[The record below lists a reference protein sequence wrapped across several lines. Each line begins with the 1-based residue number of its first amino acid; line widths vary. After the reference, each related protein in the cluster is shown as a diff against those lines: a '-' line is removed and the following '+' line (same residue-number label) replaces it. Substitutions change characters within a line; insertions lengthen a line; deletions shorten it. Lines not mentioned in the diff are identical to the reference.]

1 MARSAKEIIQNAID
15 KKGAKNVDN
24 TADRDTLLN
33 NIDRITHL
41 QEIYKK
47 IDNLETLTDEERK
60 DWQSLS
66 KEDKMQVIDAYNGV
80 NMNMRQGSTFAD
92 LDVHTKDYS
101 DLAPETSPKDLESEK
116 VFNPSEADDSGVSMY
131 DKLVTAVANLK
142 SRGKSPAFIKAMLKA
157 VPEYKT
163 DGKVDVPVWGE
174 NEIVDS
180 RPVDIDKVI
189 DDLVGKEL
197 TQEEIERSKA
207 LTEASKRK
215 EDELHQQRMAAI
227 PENQERSA
235 AEQARITEGYKDEV
249 NPDISEGGKDALYAD
264 LDKAKDAG
272 FIKQVDNNINRLAGK
287 NNDTEFANKVID
299 ELLRSKNAGKSF
311 TSSLSTKTLQELAKR
326 FPNTKTKEGKTI
338 NNIKPV
344 LDGLKDTYDH
354 KSFGRLKSS
363 LNMINSK
370 GNTAKSRLARENE
383 RVNETTGTEKGAQEA
398 TARSVRPG
406 SLAKREGVTAFDKAF
421 AGGTEADA
429 AKKALAQDVNAYD
442 EAFSKDPE
450 LAKQVRQSVSDA
462 QKAKYTVE
470 DWIEYFENHPGVR
483 FHNQANVRTVNNG
496 VLLLTAINP
505 EMDVNGNV
513 AMTDITRDKKG
524 NINSS
529 GKTKETLLD
538 GVVMDKFPLIRE
550 ADVTNFLQA
559 LQQVDPVV
567 RPEIKTEFT
576 NLGTKATDATE
587 DSSRNKKWAER
598 FDRMFN
604 TGDKFYVYADPRLS
618 KKTVRDENGIVT
630 EYDRDPKKASGP
642 SLRSADYFN
651 QLSGILRGKD
661 NLDDINVSEL
671 YDLIRALHDD
681 TAAKKAKDLYY
692 DVSELN
698 NTFGPVLSKD
708 TIDPSTLRSFAGK
721 FNRLRKLNPNMSLTD
736 IFNKGDVSDV
746 FGVKIHPKFVGNDK
760 FGRTDLLKAALKLA
774 KYKKQVAKEGIDFDA
789 LRSDLDD
796 NIRAYKNSVDSNDF
810 SNLPEGVNAGL
821 AKEALDTL
829 NTIRSYVDTPAERE
843 AKLRGQLVGTPDASG
858 LKSLADE
865 APEEFERAEAE
876 YKNAMNEYA
885 LAKQNKDTD
894 FDVLNMLR
902 KDVEET
908 RSKMKYLKD
917 TKVDILKRAEELGK
931 PYHEVL
937 DDYLHPDWD
946 EDDMELNIQKMLNE
960 YDLMDELKASAGGNI
975 HNSNV
980 KANAIAEALDKL
992 SGVDPRFEK
1001 WRDTLN
1007 NWSRPVAASQ
1017 IMSSPDTAKQ
1027 YLDMTPAEW
1036 SAYNTNKGFFDSD
1049 IEQKRRNTTLTG
1061 QRKSAKGIA
1070 GADTIAL
1077 NKLAQDLQRMDY
1089 TDDTAGKKALY
1100 DKLQAENA
1108 RTADPYTRDKDID
1121 ERLANAIKGVLAN
1134 RPGED

>member
-1 MARSAKEIIQNAID
+1 MDYEK
-15 KKGAKNVDN
+15 
-24 TADRDTLLN
+24 LLALVN
-33 NIDRITHL
+33 K
-41 QEIYKK
+41 YKV
-47 IDNLETLTDEERK
+47 L
-60 DWQSLS
+60 
-66 KEDKMQVIDAYNGV
+66 
-80 NMNMRQGSTFAD
+80 
-92 LDVHTKDYS
+92 
-101 DLAPETSPKDLESEK
+101 
-116 VFNPSEADDSGVSMY
+116 
-131 DKLVTAVANLK
+131 
-142 SRGKSPAFIKAMLKA
+142 GKSPDEIRDLLDAYFEIEGIDKASSI
-157 VPEYKT
+157 
-163 DGKVDVPVWGE
+163 DVPTW
-174 NEIVDS
+174 DS
-180 RPVDIDKVI
+180 TGTTKTGSDQVALDKVI
-189 DDLVGKEL
+189 NDLVGKED
-197 TQEEIERSKA
+197 TPEEKA
-207 LTEASKRK
+207 KKEEAINKSNAIK
-215 EDELHQQRMAAI
+215 EAQHKERMAAL

-287 NNDTEFANKVID
+287 DNDTEFANKVID

-326 FPNTKTKEGKTI
+326 FPNTKTKEGKTV

-344 LDGLKDTYDH
+344 LDGLKDIYDH

-370 GNTAKSRLARENE
+370 GNSAKSRLAREIE

-406 SLAKREGVTAFDKAF
+406 SIMRREGVTAFDKAF

-462 QKAKYTVE
+462 QKPTYSVDQWLK
-470 DWIEYFENHPGVR
+470 YFEKHPDIR
-483 FHNQANVRTVNNG
+483 FNNQANVHTVNNAG
-496 VLLLTAINP
+496 LGLTAIYKDDTGKEVMEKLP
-505 EMDVNGNV
+505 LTKGSDVLNFRDALYQYKQNTGN
-513 AMTDITRDKKG
+513 
-524 NINSS
+524 
-529 GKTKETLLD
+529 
-538 GVVMDKFPLIRE
+538 
-550 ADVTNFLQA
+550 
-559 LQQVDPVV
+559 
-567 RPEIKTEFT
+567 RPEVKTEFT
-576 NLGTKATDATE
+576 NLNTKNTDATE
-587 DSSRNKKWAER
+587 DSSRNQKYVDR
-598 FDRMFN
+598 FNRFFDSAA
-604 TGDKFYVYADPRLS
+604 GDMKAFSTVFGDP
-618 KKTVRDENGIVT
+618 KETKNYTRDENGFVT
-630 EYDRDPKKASGP
+630 EYDRDPKKASGTG
-642 SLRSADYFN
+642 LRNADYFN
-651 QLSGILRGKD
+651 QLAGIMKDPKSMVPNLVGLITAQHGKD
-661 NLDDINVSEL
+661 
-671 YDLIRALHDD
+671 A
-681 TAAKKAKDLYY
+681 AAKAQNLYN
-692 DVSELN
+692 DVNELN
-698 NTFGPVLSKD
+698 SVFGPVI
-708 TIDPSTLRSFAGK
+708 TPENVDPSTLRSFAGK
-721 FNRLRKLNPNMSLTD
+721 FNRLRKNNPNMSLTD
-736 IFNKGDVSDV
+736 ILNSGDVSDV

-774 KYKKQVAKEGIDFDA
+774 KYKKQAAKEGIDFDA

-810 SNLPEGVNAGL
+810 SNLPEGVDAGL

-843 AKLRGQLVGTPDASG
+843 AKLRGQLVGTPDAG
-858 LKSLADE
+858 NLKSLADE

-908 RSKMKYLKD
+908 RSKMEYLKN

-931 PYHEVL
+931 PYQEVL

-1007 NWSRPVAASQ
+1007 SWSRPVAASQ
-1017 IMSSPDTAKQ
+1017 LMSSADTAKQ
-1027 YLDMTPAEW
+1027 YLNMTPAEW

-1070 GADTIAL
+1070 GADTVAL

-1108 RTADPYTRDKDID
+1108 RTADPYTRDRNVE
-1121 ERLANAIKGVLAN
+1121 ERLANAIKGILAD
-1134 RPGED
+1134 RPEEN